1 MPVRGLIDAMGH
13 AATVLVN
20 EANENALALPSLVLT
35 KGADTV
41 VVVGA
46 DDALVAA
53 YAANGKAPT
62 YELFGAYHNVL
73 SPEGV
78 SALWNGYIGAI
89 GSSGGTQLDEVPVLK
104 VGGNGAHALVPNNL
118 ASAATRV
125 IFYERG
131 AAKGKLSADEGVKR
145 ALDVSDESK
154 ELLAKSLFKNVE
166 LHVAG
171 SLEDIASLLK

>member
-1 MPVRGLIDAMGH
+1 
-13 AATVLVN
+13 
-20 EANENALALPSLVLT
+20 
-35 KGADTV
+35 

-53 YAANGKAPT
+53 YASNGKAARA

-78 SALWNGYIGAI
+78 SALWNGYIGAA
-89 GSSGGTQLDEVPVLK
+89 GSTGATADEVPVLK
-104 VGGNGAHALVPNNL
+104 VGGNGAHAVVPNNL

-125 IFYERG
+125 VFYEKG
-131 AAKGKLSADEGVKR
+131 AAKGKLSVDEAAKR
-145 ALDVSDESK
+145 AVDVSDESK

-171 SLEDIASLLK
+171 SLEDVASLLK